1 MKNILNA
8 VIDESR
14 NLVVTPSEGF
24 AGEHNAE
31 VIEIDIGPFAADD
44 YDYFILN
51 FENFCA
57 DGKLISNVIRT
68 ENDEPSYIANGVI
81 CCPLTAQ
88 LTASGRL
95 RLQLEAH
102 KNTDSGEI
110 VKKSSVAEL
119 TFKPSVMGE
128 QDMMNQGGSIYS
140 RLEAIEGS
148 IEDAE
153 NRVQEIEA
161 QNYGAK
167 ISAVDQ
173 KAQDADANAQG
184 AHAKADALDGRVT
197 VLETDSAQTQSRI
210 ATVEGYKI
218 PESFEAI
225 KNRVKVLEDKP
236 DALTEIPLATEQSVG
251 GFRLSVSSPVTVEED
266 GAVGLI
272 YGNLNMNSLAVLLV
286 LALINDVGTVE
297 TFAGETCDDVSASIY
312 DCSMMIASDFLEAV
326 AFASFSRGTVE
337 YVDGNYEI
345 SEINVEP
352 NRIYVISKKDGVTQI
367 DNYFGTD
374 LRRLILEGI

>member
-8 VIDESR
+8 VIDEAR

-81 CCPLTAQ
+81 YCPLTAQ

-119 TFKPSVMGE
+119 SFKPSVMGE
-128 QDMMNQGGSIYS
+128 QDMMNSGGSIYS
-140 RLEAIEGS
+140 RLEELEDC
-148 IEDAE
+148 IEDAG
-153 NRVQEIEA
+153 NRVQALEE

-167 ISAVDQ
+167 ISTVDQ
-173 KAQDADANAQG
+173 KVQAADANAQG
-184 AHAKADALDGRVT
+184 AHAKADALDGRVDI
-197 VLETDSAQTQSRI
+197 LETESVKMKNRI
-210 ATVEGYKI
+210 ETVEGYKI
-218 PESFEAI
+218 PESFDEI
-225 KNRVKVLEDKP
+225 GNRVKALEDKP
-236 DALTEIPLATEQSVG
+236 DALQTVPLATDKNVG
-251 GFRLSVSSPVTVEED
+251 GFLLSNTSPVGLNED
-266 GAVGLI
+266 GNLSLNYI
-272 YGNLNMNSLAVLLV
+272 NLNMYSLSAMFVLG
-286 LALINDVGTVE
+286 LIGKTGSVE
-297 TFAGETCDDVSASIY
+297 TVTGNTCSDVASYIY
-312 DCSMMIASDFLEAV
+312 DCSMNLAADIIKAV
-326 AFASFSRGTVE
+326 AFSAFKRGTVE
-337 YVDGNYEI
+337 YLTSDYEI
-345 SEINVEP
+345 ATINVEA
-352 NRIYVISKKDGVTQI
+352 NHVYVISKKDGVVQI
-367 DNYFGTD
+367 DDYFGTD

>member
-8 VIDESR
+8 VIDEAR

-31 VIEIDIGPFAADD
+31 VIEIDIGPFAADN

-119 TFKPSVMGE
+119 SFKPSVMGE
-128 QDMMNQGGSIYS
+128 QDMMNSGGSIYS
-140 RLEAIEGS
+140 RLEALEDG

-153 NRVQEIEA
+153 NRVRAIES

-167 ISAVDQ
+167 INAVDE
-173 KAQDADANAQG
+173 KAQSANSNAQG
-184 AHAKADALDGRVT
+184 AHAKADALDGRVDI
-197 VLETDSAQTQSRI
+197 LETESVKIKSRI
-210 ATVEGYKI
+210 ETVESYKI
-218 PESFEAI
+218 PESFDEI
-225 KNRVKVLEDKP
+225 ENRVKALEDEP
-236 DALTEIPLATEQSVG
+236 DALQTVPLATSTKVG
-251 GFRLSVSSPVTVEED
+251 GFLLSSISPVQLNED
-266 GAVGLI
+266 GEIVLSYDNI
-272 YGNLNMNSLAVLLV
+272 NHYSLAIMLI
-286 LALINDVGTVE
+286 LALLYKMGEVE
-297 TFAGETCDDVSASIY
+297 TFISETIENLAGPVYDGSMNVLMDVHRAI
-312 DCSMMIASDFLEAV
+312 V
-326 AFASFSRGTVE
+326 FAAMDRGTVE
-337 YVDGNYEI
+337 YVKNYFENV
-345 SEINVEP
+345 SLDVEP
-352 NRIYVISKKDGVTQI
+352 NHIYVMKKTDDTVQV
-367 DNYFGTD
+367 DEYFGDD

>member
-119 TFKPSVMGE
+119 SFKPSVMGE
-128 QDMMNQGGSIYS
+128 QDMMNSGGSIYS
-140 RLEAIEGS
+140 RLEELEDG

-153 NRVQEIEA
+153 NRVQVLEE

-173 KAQDADANAQG
+173 KVQAADANAQG
-184 AHAKADALDGRVT
+184 AHAKADALDGRVAI
-197 VLETDSAQTQSRI
+197 LETESVKTKNRI
-210 ATVEGYKI
+210 ETVEGYKI
-218 PESFEAI
+218 PESFDAI
-225 KNRVKVLEDKP
+225 EDRVKALEDKP
-236 DALTEIPLATEQSVG
+236 DALQTVPLATETNVG
-251 GFRLSVSSPVTVEED
+251 GFLLRNTSPVGLNED
-266 GAVGLI
+266 GNLSLNYANLNIYSLSALFVLGLI
-272 YGNLNMNSLAVLLV
+272 CKTGS
-286 LALINDVGTVE
+286 VE
-297 TFAGETCDDVSASIY
+297 TIAGKTSSDISSYVY
-312 DCSMMIASDFLEAV
+312 DCSMNLAADMIKAV
-326 AFASFSRGTVE
+326 AFSAFNRGTVG
-337 YVDGNYEI
+337 YLTSDYEI
-345 SEINVEP
+345 ATINVEA
-352 NRIYVISKKDGVTQI
+352 NHVYVISKKDGVTQV
-367 DNYFGTD
+367 DDYFGTE